1 MLGAIAMDI
10 QVLSRNVE
18 LNPEAHAYIRKKFDR
33 LQRHLRQ
40 MTDAKVE
47 VSRTSARAQADK
59 IIVQV
64 TATAGVSTLRGQES
78 GVNLFAAVD
87 SVADVLDRQI
97 RRFKGRVYRTAQAR
111 KAAGRA
117 ASEAEVAV
125 VAEVPD
131 VLDDED
137 EALFEQLGR
146 VVRTKRFAMKPMSVE
161 DAAIQMELLSHDFFL
176 FYNNSSGEY
185 NVVYRRSDGD
195 YGVIEPLLA

>member
-1 MLGAIAMDI
+1 MEI
-10 QVLSRNVE
+10 QVNSRNVE

-33 LQRHLRQ
+33 LQRHLRH
-40 MTDAKVE
+40 MTDAKIE

-59 IIVQV
+59 IIVQMTV
-64 TATAGVSTLRGQES
+64 TAGGSTLRGQES

-97 RRFKGRVYRTAQAR
+97 RRLKGRVYRSAQAR

-117 ASEAEVAV
+117 ALEAEAAV
-125 VAEVPD
+125 DTET
-131 VLDDED
+131 LDTIDEED
-137 EALFEQLGR
+137 EELFEQLGR

-161 DAAIQMELLSHDFFL
+161 DAAMQMELLSHDFFL
-176 FYNNSSGEY
+176 FYNNASGEY

-195 YGVIEPLLA
+195 YGVIEPELA

>member
-1 MLGAIAMDI
+1 MDI

-59 IIVQV
+59 IIVQMTV
-64 TATAGVSTLRGQES
+64 TAGGSTLRGQES

-161 DAAIQMELLSHDFFL
+161 DAAMQMELLSHDFFL

>member
-1 MLGAIAMDI
+1 MEI
-10 QVLSRNVE
+10 QVNSRNVE

-33 LQRHLRQ
+33 LQRHLRH
-40 MTDAKVE
+40 MTDAKIE

-59 IIVQV
+59 IIVQMTV
-64 TATAGVSTLRGQES
+64 TAGGSTLRGQES

-97 RRFKGRVYRTAQAR
+97 RRLKGRVYRSAQAR

-117 ASEAEVAV
+117 ALEAEAAVAT
-125 VAEVPD
+125 E
-131 VLDDED
+131 VLDAVDEED
-137 EALFEQLGR
+137 EELFEQLGR

-161 DAAIQMELLSHDFFL
+161 DAAMQMELLSHDFFL
-176 FYNNSSGEY
+176 FYNNASGEY

-195 YGVIEPLLA
+195 YGVIEPELA